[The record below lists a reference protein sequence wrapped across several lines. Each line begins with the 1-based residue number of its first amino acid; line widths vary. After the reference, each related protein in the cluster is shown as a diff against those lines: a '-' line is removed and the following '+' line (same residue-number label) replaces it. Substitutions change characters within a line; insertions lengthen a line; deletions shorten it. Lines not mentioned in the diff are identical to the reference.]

1 MDCKLSSVSKCHE
14 RKFNTLLR
22 EHAINTGIKNNPN
35 EIITN
40 LTGDELTT
48 EKASILRFG
57 LKHNL
62 TTRPSETQI
71 IATAESIWDQ
81 LERHN
86 ALPHIFPKRQKIKN
100 SIKACACNLLTFD
113 NKQLNTDHKH
123 IKLLKQLNLKYAIL
137 RPDKGNGI
145 VLITKDDYKS
155 CMTDLFSDTTK
166 FKKVTQDTTLTQLTT
181 LQNYLRT
188 IYNRD
193 EITQVEYESMRPTS
207 TKSAR
212 AHGLPKIHK
221 TFDTLPPFRPIID
234 TTGTAYQPTAKF
246 ITQLLNP
253 LTINEFTIRDSFD
266 AVHEINNIPPNLFNS
281 FSSG

>member
-1 MDCKLSSVSKCHE
+1 MIGPELQVTVYLKPGLV
-14 RKFNTLLR
+14 
-22 EHAINTGIKNNPN
+22 AI
-35 EIITN
+35 
-40 LTGDELTT
+40 
-48 EKASILRFG
+48 
-57 LKHNL
+57 
-62 TTRPSETQI
+62 
-71 IATAESIWDQ
+71 
-81 LERHN
+81 
-86 ALPHIFPKRQKIKN
+86 
-100 SIKACACNLLTFD
+100 ACA
-113 NKQLNTDHKH
+113 
-123 IKLLKQLNLKYAIL
+123 
-137 RPDKGNGI
+137 

-155 CMTDLFSDTTK
+155 CMTDLFSYTTK

-234 TTGTAYQPTAKF
+234 TTRTAYQPTAEF

-253 LTINEFTIRDSFD
+253 LTINEFTIQDSFD
-266 AVHEINNIPPNLFNS
+266 AVHEINNIPPNLFNDGYKFVS
-281 FSSG
+281 FDVKSLFTNIPLHKTVNIILKL